1 MVIITLIQT
10 FPAYNFPQIKEHANI
25 KDDIQHC
32 FSEARWFLKMMWND
46 VLRSG
51 DTNSYYARNIKT
63 LLDDL
68 QSNQEEFTQLGN
80 IFGEHITYDVTSSTF
95 KAVIL
100 KI

>member
-1 MVIITLIQT
+1 MVIITLTQT

-25 KDDIQHC
+25 KDAIQYC
-32 FSEARWFLKMMWND
+32 FTEARWFLKMMWND

-51 DTNSYYARNIKT
+51 DTNSYCARNIKT

-68 QSNQEEFTQLGN
+68 EFDQEEFTQLDN
-80 IFGEHITYDVTSSTF
+80 IFGEHITYNVDEVTF
-95 KAVIL
+95 KAVIQ